1 MQICSVDILL
11 ADGTFTGPRFA
22 TSAPALEVA
31 SQIRKS
37 GTYEGKPV
45 RAVIVRASWQVFAMT
60 EFTIPQVAVEA
71 EAADTTTANKQPR
84 RKKK

>member
-1 MQICSVDILL
+1 
-11 ADGTFTGPRFA
+11 
-22 TSAPALEVA
+22 
-31 SQIRKS
+31 
-37 GTYEGKPV
+37 
-45 RAVIVRASWQVFAMT
+45 MT